1 VLFAENV
8 FLCKLSARLSAT
20 VVLMVCNHV
29 LVWLE
34 RMIMGMDTTRSRYNP
49 EDQKIVVSELWLSF

>member
-1 VLFAENV
+1 VLFVENV

-29 LVWLE
+29 SVWLE
-34 RMIMGMDTTRSRYNP
+34 RMIMAMDTTRSRYNP